1 MAKSINFT
9 MFVEPCSRPVD
20 EHWNPVAT
28 LVFGSLLTSHTCI
41 EKVATR
47 CRSII
52 GRENENSI
60 FFRGTGTSPYIYVG
74 DHSKEGGDPGLL
86 ILIKV

>member
-1 MAKSINFT
+1 
-9 MFVEPCSRPVD
+9 
-20 EHWNPVAT
+20 VAA

-41 EKVATR
+41 ENVATR

-60 FFRGTGTSPYIYVG
+60 SFDAEINEEFAGFADVIIDIG